1 MVIICITVV
10 KYGLLPPNVT
20 PGASIRLSIVG
31 LKHLKPSMPKA
42 DQPSSWKSYLN
53 SYTRYP
59 ELGFSIDTSRM
70 DIPSDYADSLSKE
83 TSRAFAGVKAIEAG
97 EIMNP
102 DEGRMVGHY
111 WLRNPALA
119 PSDEIRKQITEPI
132 ADLKVFAQK
141 IRRGEITTPK
151 GGRFE
156 NLLIIG
162 IGGSALGPQFIYEAL
177 GADSP

>member
-1 MVIICITVV
+1 
-10 KYGLLPPNVT
+10 
-20 PGASIRLSIVG
+20 
-31 LKHLKPSMPKA
+31 
-42 DQPSSWKSYLN
+42 
-53 SYTRYP
+53 
-59 ELGFSIDTSRM
+59 M
-70 DIPSDYADSLSKE
+70 DIPSGYADSLSKE
-83 TSRAFAGVKAIEAG
+83 TSRAFAGLKAIEAG

-132 ADLKVFAQK
+132 ADLKAFAQK

-162 IGGSALGPQFIYEAL
+162 IGGSALGPQFIYEPSERIA
-177 GADSP
+177 P

>member
-1 MVIICITVV
+1 
-10 KYGLLPPNVT
+10 
-20 PGASIRLSIVG
+20 
-31 LKHLKPSMPKA
+31 MPKT

-119 PSDEIRKQITEPI
+119 TSDEIRKQITEPI
-132 ADLKVFAQK
+132 ADLKV
-141 IRRGEITTPK
+141 
-151 GGRFE
+151 
-156 NLLIIG
+156 LSLIHI
-162 IGGSALGPQFIYEAL
+162 
-177 GADSP
+177 